1 MEHLEKSSIKHIQG
15 NLPIMTLYSFIIPIF
30 KNYVCFSGMLNTTFI
45 DISRQQK
52 RADFNETFMEK
63 ADGIIKKYFKDF
75 KEFQANWLVKV
86 TWENMTVVGLK
97 NKVNYRRY
105 HRFCLL
111 TAVFCLINCLFI
123 IFVGFF

>member
-1 MEHLEKSSIKHIQG
+1 MEHLEKSSIKRIQG

-30 KNYVCFSGMLNTTFI
+30 KNDVCFSGMLNTTFI

-86 TWENMTVVGLK
+86 TWENMTVVGIK

-123 IFVGFF
+123 IFVVFF

>member
-1 MEHLEKSSIKHIQG
+1 
-15 NLPIMTLYSFIIPIF
+15 
-30 KNYVCFSGMLNTTFI
+30 MLNTTFI

-86 TWENMTVVGLK
+86 TWENMTVVGIK
-97 NKVNYRRY
+97 NKVNYRKC

-111 TAVFCLINCLFI
+111 TSVLCLADCLNNHI
-123 IFVGFF
+123 LYFFRQ

>member
-1 MEHLEKSSIKHIQG
+1 MEKFTIKHIQG
-15 NLPIMTLYSFIIPIF
+15 NYSFIFPFF
-30 KNYVCFSGMLNTTFI
+30 KNYLSFSGMLNTTFI
-45 DISRQQK
+45 NISRQQK

-63 ADGIIKKYFKDF
+63 ADGIIKKYFKDL

-86 TWENMTVVGLK
+86 TWENMTVVGIK

-111 TAVFCLINCLFI
+111 TSVFCLVDCLNNQI
-123 IFVGFF
+123 CWFF

>member
-1 MEHLEKSSIKHIQG
+1 
-15 NLPIMTLYSFIIPIF
+15 MTLYFFIFPIS
-30 KNYVCFSGMLNTTFI
+30 KNYICFSGILNTTFI
-45 DISRQQK
+45 DISRQHK

-86 TWENMTVVGLK
+86 TWENMTVVGIK

-111 TAVFCLINCLFI
+111 TYVFCLADCLNNHI
-123 IFVGFF
+123 LYFFRQLLSNVF

>member
-1 MEHLEKSSIKHIQG
+1 
-15 NLPIMTLYSFIIPIF
+15 
-30 KNYVCFSGMLNTTFI
+30 MLNTTFI

-86 TWENMTVVGLK
+86 TWENMTVVGIK
-97 NKVNYRRY
+97 NKVNYRKY
-105 HRFCLL
+105 HRFCLQ
-111 TAVFCLINCLFI
+111 TSVFCRADCLNNHI
-123 IFVGFF
+123 LYFFRQ